1 MRNKKMYV
9 KSETRFQRYMRR
21 TLWNK
26 LVAIGLFIIGLLVAF
41 VITNVIGENDITVPV
56 FIWIA
61 AVGMFFARTD
71 LREP

>member
-1 MRNKKMYV
+1 MRNRKMYV

-26 LVAIGLFIIGLLVAF
+26 LVAIGLFLVGLLMAW
-41 VITNVIGENDITVPV
+41 VIVNVIGEKDITVPV

-61 AVGMFFARTD
+61 AICMFFARTD